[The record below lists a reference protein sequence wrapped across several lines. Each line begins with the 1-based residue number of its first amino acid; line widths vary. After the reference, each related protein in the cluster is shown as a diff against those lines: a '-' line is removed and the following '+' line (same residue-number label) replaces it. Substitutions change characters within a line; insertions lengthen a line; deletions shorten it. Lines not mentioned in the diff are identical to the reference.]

1 MNTFPKDARVIFTGD
16 SITAQ
21 TKYTARV
28 VDYYKRNLADLNV
41 KFFEGAIS
49 GSSLCHAIRFFNDM
63 VLPAKPT
70 HATVY
75 YGINDCGL
83 GWLSNED
90 KDRMRVELEKR
101 YENYK
106 ANISTFVDMLLA
118 HNITPILITPAP
130 YAEFLQ
136 VDSSCH
142 KHGQKLS
149 YEYAEVIRAEAKR
162 RGLELID
169 LHARMA
175 ELYVHEEDYGADRVH
190 PSDLG
195 QYRIAECI
203 LRAQGQEIGEYRPL
217 PDILADDP
225 DVAEWQKTAYRI
237 GRIYGMYV
245 CVKPDLYDMPYEE
258 QMDYVSEYVISRGY
272 GSNNVSRDFSTEFVV
287 LKPKEKQLFD
297 KIEELNGKF
306 YV

>member
-1 MNTFPKDARVIFTGD
+1 MTTFPKNARVIFTGD

-28 VDYYKRNLADLNV
+28 VDHYKRNLPELNV

-63 VLPAKPT
+63 VLPFEPT

-83 GWLSNED
+83 GWLSNQD
-90 KDRMRVELEKR
+90 KERARGELEKR
-101 YENYK
+101 YEAYK
-106 ANISTFVDMLLA
+106 ANLTTFVDMLLA

-130 YAEFLQ
+130 YAEFMAA
-136 VDSSCH
+136 DTSCH
-142 KHGQKLS
+142 KYGQKLS
-149 YEYAEVIRAEAKR
+149 YEYAEVMRNEAR
-162 RGLELID
+162 SRGLELID

-175 ELYVHEEDYGADRVH
+175 ELYIHEEDYSPDRVH

-203 LRAQGQEIGEYRPL
+203 LRAQGQTIEPYRPL
-217 PDILADDP
+217 TELINDDP
-225 DVAEWQKTAYRI
+225 ELALWQKTAFRF

-245 CVKPDLYDMPYEE
+245 CVKPDLYDMPIEE
-258 QMDYVSEYVISRGY
+258 QLDFTNEYVISRGY
-272 GSNNVSRDFSTEFVV
+272 KDNNVSRDFSTEFVI
-287 LKPKEKQLFD
+287 LKPKENKL
-297 KIEELNGKF
+297 IETLKELNDKF